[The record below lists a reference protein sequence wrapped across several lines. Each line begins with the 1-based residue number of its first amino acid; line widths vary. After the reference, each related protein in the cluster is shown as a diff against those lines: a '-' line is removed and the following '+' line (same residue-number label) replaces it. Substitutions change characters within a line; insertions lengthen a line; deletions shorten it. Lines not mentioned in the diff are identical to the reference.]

1 MQVQTN
7 SLIIEGL
14 DRIQEVLLRIK
25 LADIRL
31 PGEDIKIEFEQGI
44 EYGRCSSDWY
54 GGTIATVIFGES
66 IFTLSAVGDMIADL
80 VDKKNNEIVERVKDK
95 GNGGRFY
102 DCMKRYIKND
112 AHMQSIIEDADP
124 KYRLE
129 FDNNNWFEVFLDK
142 INGKESNES
151 VICDSINVF
160 DAVAEVVENIPK
172 WTKER
177 E

>member
-1 MQVQTN
+1 MQVQTHN
-7 SLIIEGL
+7 LIIKGL

-25 LADIRL
+25 LANIQL

-66 IFTLSAVGDMIADL
+66 IFALSAVGDMIVDL
-80 VDKKNNEIVERVKDK
+80 VDKKNNKVVEHVKDK

-102 DCMKRYIKND
+102 DCMHSYIQND
-112 AHMQSIIEDADP
+112 AHLQMMISGADP

-129 FDNNNWFEVFLDK
+129 YDNNNWFEVFLDK

-151 VICDSINVF
+151 VVCDSVNVF
-160 DAVAEVVENIPK
+160 DAIVEIIENMNE
-172 WTKER
+172 WTEEMR
-177 E
+177 